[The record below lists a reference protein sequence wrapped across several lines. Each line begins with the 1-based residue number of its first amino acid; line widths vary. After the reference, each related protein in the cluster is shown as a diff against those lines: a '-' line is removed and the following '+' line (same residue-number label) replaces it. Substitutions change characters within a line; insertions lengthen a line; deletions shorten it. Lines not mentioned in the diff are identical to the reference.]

1 MRAVRLSLK
10 NRLNASGLPR
20 TTWVLAVTALLVA
33 IGFGVV
39 IPVLT
44 PFAKTFGASNFQL
57 GLVVS
62 LFAAMRLITSPFA
75 PRIGR
80 WLGERNAIT
89 AGVLIVAIS
98 TVATA
103 LAPSLTVM
111 LIARGLG
118 GIGSAIFTIS
128 AINLLLS
135 TAPEKLR
142 GRASGLYQGGFLL
155 GNMTGPA
162 LGGLLSGISVE
173 APFYFYAAML
183 VVCAGFTMSMLP
195 ARATMPA
202 QARQRTPRPFATVVR
217 DIRYQAACTVALGQG
232 WQSLGVRNAFI
243 PIFVTEALLLEEYWT
258 GIAFAIAAVA
268 QTAMLIPA
276 GNATDRIGRRPVMVV
291 SGIVC
296 GLAAIAMPFS
306 SSIWVLVLVLCI
318 YGVGAAMQG
327 TAPTAAVGDATQ
339 GRGGAPVAAFSMVM
353 DLGSIFG
360 PLVAGAV
367 LDAWSFQ
374 AAFAVGGVILL
385 AGSVYAFFIPKELDR
400 QFLEAP
406 KD

>member
-1 MRAVRLSLK
+1 MSLR

-20 TTWVLAVTALLVA
+20 TTWVLSVTALLVA

-44 PFAKTFGASNFQL
+44 PFAKTFDASNFQL

-62 LFAAMRLITSPFA
+62 LFAAARLVTSPFA
-75 PRIGR
+75 PRIGHI
-80 WLGERNAIT
+80 LGERNAIT
-89 AGVLIVAIS
+89 LGVLIVAVS

-103 LAPSLTVM
+103 LAPTLQVM

-118 GIGSAIFTIS
+118 GIGSATFTIS

-135 TAPEKLR
+135 TAPEHLR

-162 LGGLLSGISVE
+162 LGGLLSAISLQ

-183 VVCAGFTMSMLP
+183 VVCAGFTMAMLP
-195 ARATMPA
+195 ARATISEA
-202 QARQRTPRPFATVVR
+202 SSKRTPRPFAKVVR
-217 DIRYQAACTVALGQG
+217 DVRYQAACVVALGQG

-243 PIFVTEALLLEEYWT
+243 PLFVTEALLLDTSWT

-268 QTAMLIPA
+268 QTAVLIPA
-276 GNATDRIGRRPVMVV
+276 GNATDRIGRRPVMIV

-296 GLAAIAMPFS
+296 GVAAIAMPFS
-306 SSIWVLVLVLCI
+306 SSIWVLVLFLCV

-339 GRGGAPVAAFSMVM
+339 GRGGLPVAAFSMVT

-367 LDAWSFQ
+367 LDVWSFQ
-374 AAFAVGGVILL
+374 VAFAIGGVILL
-385 AGSVYAFFIPKELDR
+385 AGSAYAFFIPKELDR
-400 QFLEAP
+400 EFLSLP
-406 KD
+406 RV

>member
-1 MRAVRLSLK
+1 MSLK

-20 TTWVLAVTALLVA
+20 TTWVLSVTALLVA
-33 IGFGVV
+33 VGFGVV

-44 PFAKTFGASNFQL
+44 PFAKTFEATNFQL

-62 LFAAMRLITSPFA
+62 LFAAARLVTSPFA
-75 PRIGR
+75 PAIGR
-80 WLGERNAIT
+80 RLGERNAIT
-89 AGVLIVAIS
+89 VGVLIVAVS

-103 LAPSLTVM
+103 LAPTLQIM

-118 GIGSAIFTIS
+118 GIGSATFTIS
-128 AINLLLS
+128 AINLLLA
-135 TAPEKLR
+135 TAPEHLR

-162 LGGLLSGISVE
+162 LGGLLSGISLQ
-173 APFYFYAAML
+173 APFYFYAVML
-183 VVCAGFTMSMLP
+183 VVCAGFTVTMLP
-195 ARATMPA
+195 ARATLPPA
-202 QARQRTPRPFATVVR
+202 AHKRTPRRFREVIR
-217 DIRYQAACTVALGQG
+217 DIRYQAACMVALGQG

-243 PIFVTEALLLEEYWT
+243 PLFVTEALLLETYWT

-268 QTAMLIPA
+268 QTAMLLPA
-276 GNATDRIGRRPVMVV
+276 GNATDRIGRRPVMIV

-296 GLAAIAMPFS
+296 GVAAIAMPFS
-306 SSIWVLVLVLCI
+306 SNIWVLVLVLCV

-339 GRGGAPVAAFSMVM
+339 GRGGPPVAAFSMVT

-360 PLVAGAV
+360 PLVAGVV
-367 LDAWSFQ
+367 LDVWSFQ
-374 AAFAVGGVILL
+374 VAFAIGGVILF
-385 AGSVYAFFIPKELDR
+385 AGAVYAAFIPRALDR
-400 QFLEAP
+400 EFLAISRS
-406 KD
+406 

>member
-1 MRAVRLSLK
+1 MSLK

-20 TTWVLAVTALLVA
+20 TTWVLSVTALLVA

-44 PFAKTFGASNFQL
+44 PFAKTFEASNFQL

-80 WLGERNAIT
+80 RLGERNAIT
-89 AGVLIVAIS
+89 LGVLIVAVS

-103 LAPSLTVM
+103 LAPTLEFM

-118 GIGSAIFTIS
+118 GIGSATVTIS

-135 TAPEKLR
+135 TAPEHLR

-162 LGGLLSGISVE
+162 LGGLLSGISLE

-183 VVCAGFTMSMLP
+183 VVCAGFTFAMLP
-195 ARATMPA
+195 ERAVPLDH
-202 QARQRTPRPFATVVR
+202 QHKRTPRRFAEVLR
-217 DIRYQAACTVALGQG
+217 DVRYQAACMVALGQG

-243 PIFVTEALLLEEYWT
+243 PLLVTEALILETYWT

-276 GNATDRIGRRPVMVV
+276 GNATDRIGRKPVMIA

-306 SSIWVLVLVLCI
+306 TNIWILIVVLCI
-318 YGVGAAMQG
+318 YGMGAAMQG
-327 TAPTAAVGDATQ
+327 TAPTAAVADATQ
-339 GRGGAPVAAFSMVM
+339 GRGGVPVAAFSMVM

-367 LDAWSFQ
+367 LDVWSFEV
-374 AAFAVGGVILL
+374 AFAIGGVILL
-385 AGSVYAFFIPKELDR
+385 AGSLYAAFIPRELDR
-400 QFLEAP
+400 EFLSIP
-406 KD
+406 RP

>member
-1 MRAVRLSLK
+1 MK
-10 NRLNASGLPR
+10 RLNASGLPR
-20 TTWVLAVTALLVA
+20 TTWVLSVTALLVA

-44 PFAKTFGASNFQL
+44 PFAKTFGATNFQL

-89 AGVLIVAIS
+89 AGVLIVAVS

-103 LAPSLTVM
+103 LAPNLTAM
-111 LIARGLG
+111 LLARGLG

-128 AINLLLS
+128 AINLLLA
-135 TAPEKLR
+135 TAPEHLR

-162 LGGLLSGISVE
+162 LGGLLSGISVQ

-183 VVCAGFTMSMLP
+183 VVCAGFTMAMLP
-195 ARATMPA
+195 ARAIMPKSSH
-202 QARQRTPRPFATVVR
+202 QRVPRPFGQVVR
-217 DIRYQAACTVALGQG
+217 DIRYQAACMVALGQG

-243 PIFVTEALLLEEYWT
+243 PIFVTEALRLEEYWT

-268 QTAMLIPA
+268 QTAMLLPA
-276 GNATDRIGRRPVMVV
+276 GTATDRIGRRPVMIV

-296 GLAAIAMPFS
+296 GIAAIAMPFS
-306 SSIWVLVLVLCI
+306 NSIWVLVVILCL
-318 YGVGAAMQG
+318 YGMGAAMQG
-327 TAPTAAVGDATQ
+327 TAPTAAVADATQ
-339 GRGGAPVAAFSMVM
+339 GRGGAPVAAFSMVT
-353 DLGSIFG
+353 DIGSIFG

-374 AAFAVGGVILL
+374 AAFAIGGVILL
-385 AGSVYAFFIPKELDR
+385 AGSVYAWFIPKELDR
-400 QFLEAP
+400 EFLTVARS
-406 KD
+406 

>member
-1 MRAVRLSLK
+1 MSLK

-20 TTWVLAVTALLVA
+20 TTWVLSVTALLVA

-44 PFAKTFGASNFQL
+44 PFAKTFDATNFQL

-62 LFAAMRLITSPFA
+62 LFAAMRLVTSPFA
-75 PRIGR
+75 PFIGR
-80 WLGERNAIT
+80 RLGERNAIT
-89 AGVLIVAIS
+89 LGVLIVAVS

-103 LAPSLTVM
+103 LAPTLEVM

-118 GIGSAIFTIS
+118 GIGSATFTIS

-135 TAPEKLR
+135 TAPEHLR

-162 LGGLLSGISVE
+162 LGGLLSGISLE
-173 APFYFYAAML
+173 APFYFYAVML
-183 VVCAGFTMSMLP
+183 VVCAGFTVTMLP
-195 ARATMPA
+195 ARAVVSTA
-202 QARQRTPRPFATVVR
+202 THKRTPRRFREVVR
-217 DIRYQAACTVALGQG
+217 DIRYQAACMVALGQG

-243 PIFVTEALLLEEYWT
+243 PLFVTEALLLETYWT

-268 QTAMLIPA
+268 QTAVLLPA
-276 GNATDRIGRRPVMVV
+276 GNATDRIGRRPVMIA

-296 GLAAIAMPFS
+296 GLAAIAMPYS
-306 SSIWVLVLVLCI
+306 TSIWVLVIVLCV
-318 YGVGAAMQG
+318 YGMGAAMQG

-339 GRGGAPVAAFSMVM
+339 GRGGLPVAAFSMVT

-360 PLVAGAV
+360 PLVAGAI
-367 LDAWSFQ
+367 LDVWSFE

-385 AGSVYAFFIPKELDR
+385 AGSLYAVFIPKELDR
-400 QFLEAP
+400 EFLTIQ
-406 KD
+406 KS

>member
-1 MRAVRLSLK
+1 MSLK
-10 NRLNASGLPR
+10 SRLNASGLPR
-20 TTWVLAVTALLVA
+20 TTWVLSVTALLVA

-89 AGVLIVAIS
+89 VGVLIVAVS
-98 TVATA
+98 TIATA
-103 LAPSLTVM
+103 WAPNLTVM
-111 LIARGLG
+111 LVARGLG
-118 GIGSAIFTIS
+118 GIGSATFTIS

-135 TAPEKLR
+135 TAPEHLR

-155 GNMTGPA
+155 GNMAGPA

-195 ARATMPA
+195 ARATMPKKT
-202 QARQRTPRPFATVVR
+202 QQRPPRPFREVVR

-276 GNATDRIGRRPVMVV
+276 GNATDRIGRRPVMIV

-296 GLAAIAMPFS
+296 GIAAIAMPFS
-306 SSIWVLVLVLCI
+306 NSIWVLVLVLCI
-318 YGVGAAMQG
+318 YGMGAAMQG

-339 GRGGAPVAAFSMVM
+339 GRGGAPVAAFSMVT

-374 AAFAVGGVILL
+374 AAFAIGGVILL

-400 QFLEAP
+400 EFLVTARS
-406 KD
+406 

>member
-1 MRAVRLSLK
+1 MSLK

-20 TTWVLAVTALLVA
+20 TTWVLSVTALLVA
-33 IGFGVV
+33 VGFGVV

-44 PFAKTFGASNFQL
+44 PFAATFGASNFQL

-62 LFAAMRLITSPFA
+62 LFAAARLVTSPFA

-80 WLGERNAIT
+80 RLGERNAIT
-89 AGVLIVAIS
+89 LGVLIVAVS

-103 LAPSLTVM
+103 LAPTLEIM

-118 GIGSAIFTIS
+118 GIGSATFTIS

-135 TAPEKLR
+135 TAPEHLR

-155 GNMTGPA
+155 GSMTGPA
-162 LGGLLSGISVE
+162 LGGLLSVISLE

-183 VVCAGFTMSMLP
+183 VVCAGFTMAMLP
-195 ARATMPA
+195 ARASLSENENKRP
-202 QARQRTPRPFATVVR
+202 PRRFSAVIK
-217 DIRYQAACTVALGQG
+217 DIRYQAACVVALGQG

-243 PIFVTEALLLEEYWT
+243 PLLITQVLFLETRWT

-276 GNATDRIGRRPVMVV
+276 GNATDRIGRKPVMIA

-296 GLAAIAMPFS
+296 GVAAIAMPFS
-306 SSIWVLVLVLCI
+306 PNIWVLIIALSI
-318 YGVGAAMQG
+318 YGMGAAMQG

-339 GRGGAPVAAFSMVM
+339 GRGGVPVAAFSMVM

-360 PLVAGAV
+360 PLIAGAV
-367 LDAWSFQ
+367 LDVWSFEV
-374 AAFAVGGVILL
+374 AFAIGGIILL
-385 AGSVYAFFIPKELDR
+385 AGSLYAAFIPRDLDR
-400 QFLEAP
+400 EFLALP
-406 KD
+406 R

>member
-1 MRAVRLSLK
+1 MSLR
-10 NRLNASGLPR
+10 NRLNASELPR
-20 TTWVLAVTALLVA
+20 TTWVLSVTALLVA

-44 PFAKTFGASNFQL
+44 PFARTFEASNFQL

-62 LFAAMRLITSPFA
+62 LFAAARLVTSPFA

-80 WLGERNAIT
+80 ALGERNAIT
-89 AGVLIVAIS
+89 LGVLIVAIS

-103 LAPSLTVM
+103 LAPTLQVM

-118 GIGSAIFTIS
+118 GIGSATFTIS

-135 TAPEKLR
+135 TAPEHLR

-162 LGGLLSGISVE
+162 LGGLLSAISLQ

-183 VVCAGFTMSMLP
+183 VVCAGFTMAMLP
-195 ARATMPA
+195 ARAAPSEA
-202 QARQRTPRPFATVVR
+202 GGRRIPRPFSVVLR
-217 DIRYQAACTVALGQG
+217 DVRYQAACVVALGQG

-243 PIFVTEALLLEEYWT
+243 PLFVTEVLLLDTSWT

-268 QTAMLIPA
+268 QTAVLIPA
-276 GNATDRIGRRPVMVV
+276 GNATDRIGRRPVMII

-296 GLAAIAMPFS
+296 GVAAIAMPFS
-306 SSIWVLVLVLCI
+306 SSIWVLVLFLCV

-327 TAPTAAVGDATQ
+327 TAPTAAVGDATH
-339 GRGGAPVAAFSMVM
+339 GRGGYPVAAFSMVT

-360 PLVAGAV
+360 PLAAGAV
-367 LDAWSFQ
+367 LDVWSFQ
-374 AAFAVGGVILL
+374 TAFAIGGIILL
-385 AGSVYAFFIPKELDR
+385 AGSLYASFIPRALDR
-400 QFLEAP
+400 EFLSLP
-406 KD
+406 RT

>member
-1 MRAVRLSLK
+1 MSRM
-10 NRLNASGLPR
+10 NASGLPR

-33 IGFGVV
+33 VGFGVV

-44 PFAKTFGASNFQL
+44 PFAKTFGATNFQL

-62 LFAAMRLITSPFA
+62 LFAAMRLVTSPFA

-80 WLGERNAIT
+80 WWGERNAIT
-89 AGVLIVAIS
+89 VGVLIVAVS

-103 LAPSLTVM
+103 LAPNLPVM
-111 LIARGLG
+111 LVARGLG

-135 TAPEKLR
+135 TAPEHLR

-162 LGGLLSGISVE
+162 LGGLLSGISVQ

-183 VVCAGFTMSMLP
+183 VVCAVFTVTMLP
-195 ARATMPA
+195 ARAAMPTTSH
-202 QARQRTPRPFATVVR
+202 QRKPRPFGEVVR
-217 DIRYQAACTVALGQG
+217 DVRYQAACTVALGQG

-243 PIFVTEALLLEEYWT
+243 PIFVTQALLLEEYWT

-276 GNATDRIGRRPVMVV
+276 GTATDRIGRRPVMIV

-296 GLAAIAMPFS
+296 GVAAIAMPFS
-306 SSIWVLVLVLCI
+306 SNIWVLVAVLCV
-318 YGVGAAMQG
+318 YGAGAAMQG

-339 GRGGAPVAAFSMVM
+339 GRGGAPVAAFSMVT

-367 LDAWSFQ
+367 LDVWSFP
-374 AAFAVGGVILL
+374 AAFAIGGVLLL
-385 AGSVYAFFIPKELDR
+385 AGSVYAFFIPKDLDR
-400 QFLEAP
+400 EFLTVSRS
-406 KD
+406 